1 MIVNIGFYPILGY
14 KNSFFLA
21 HNLLAFLYLCRAK
34 KNDSMYLIIFI
45 VFMVLSLI
53 VNKTLNAR
61 IDKYSKM
68 RLSSGLTGR
77 EVAEKMLHD
86 NGIYDVTVTCTQ
98 GKLTD
103 HYNPQDKT
111 VNLSEGVFSSNSIA
125 AAAVA
130 AHECGHAIQHATA
143 YRWLTM
149 RSKMVPMVNIGA
161 KWSQWI
167 LLAGILLLSFSNFF
181 GQWVLLVGIVLFAL
195 TTVFSI
201 ITLPVEYNA
210 SQRAVAWLDE
220 TGITTGQENAYA
232 KDALKWAARTY
243 LIAALSSLATLL
255 YYIAIFLGR
264 RD

>member
-1 MIVNIGFYPILGY
+1 MY
-14 KNSFFLA
+14 FL
-21 HNLLAFLYLCRAK
+21 
-34 KNDSMYLIIFI
+34 IFI
-45 VFMVLSLI
+45 VFMVLSL
-53 VNKTLNAR
+53 VVSKTLNSR
-61 IDKYSKM
+61 IEKYSKM
-68 RLSSGLTGR
+68 PSSSGLTGR

-86 NGIYDVTVTCTQ
+86 NGIYDVQVTCVA

-111 VNLSEGVFSSNSIA
+111 VNLSEGVYRSNSIA

-130 AHECGHAIQHATA
+130 AHECGHAVQHDTA

-149 RSKMVPMVNIGA
+149 RSNMVPMVNIGA

-167 LLAGILLLSFSNFF
+167 LLAGIVLISFSKL
-181 GQWVLLVGIVLFAL
+181 GEWVLLVGIGLFAL
-195 TTVFSI
+195 TTLFSI

-210 SQRAVAWLDE
+210 SQRAVAWLDS
-220 TGITTGQENAYA
+220 TGITNGKETAYA

-255 YYIAIFLGR
+255 YYILIFLGR